1 LAAVQAALDDYSG
14 FWADVR
20 AYAPTKEYIN
30 LTVLVTGSVGLDV
43 VEQVEVVITKVSAGF
58 NCPTYSRTT
67 CSTTSKPTEPV
78 TRTVRFCT

>member
-1 LAAVQAALDDYSG
+1 MLRQQLVIHLTSPSTAFIGWLFRLFLDDYSG

-43 VEQVEVVITKVSAGF
+43 VEQV
-58 NCPTYSRTT
+58 
-67 CSTTSKPTEPV
+67 
-78 TRTVRFCT
+78 VRDFHCF